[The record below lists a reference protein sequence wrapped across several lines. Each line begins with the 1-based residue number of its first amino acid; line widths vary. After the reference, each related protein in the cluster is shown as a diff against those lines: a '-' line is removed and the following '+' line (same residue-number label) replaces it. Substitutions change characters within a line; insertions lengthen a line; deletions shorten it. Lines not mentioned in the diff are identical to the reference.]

1 MNAVANHVNK
11 GVPTSMSS
19 ASNGH
24 PTLVFIHG
32 SGDDAHIWDALIAC
46 LPQYTAIALD
56 LPGHGTRTD
65 APGPA
70 TMTVGDYA
78 ASVRN
83 ELARRGVKSVC
94 LVGHSLGSAIV
105 LRLAVDTPEVVSRLV
120 LVGAGARL
128 RVLPALLAEAASDPA
143 AAKAKLVELA
153 YAPTH
158 VADARAMIEQA
169 PPPTPGILYRDLAAC
184 DKFDMMAELAQIT
197 QPVLILTGEEDRLT
211 PPKYGSFLAEQISSA
226 HLVLIPD
233 AGHYAQI
240 EAPVA
245 CAAAISTWLG

>member
-1 MNAVANHVNK
+1 M
-11 GVPTSMSS
+11 SMSS

-32 SGDDAHIWDALIAC
+32 SGDDAHIWDTLIAC

-56 LPGHGTRTD
+56 LPGHGTRTGE
-65 APGPA
+65 PGPA
-70 TMTVGDYA
+70 TMTVEDYA

-83 ELARRGVKSVC
+83 ELARRDLNHVC
-94 LVGHSLGSAIV
+94 LVGHSLGSAIA
-105 LRLAVDTPEVVSRLV
+105 LRLAVDAPEVVSRLV

-128 RVLPALLAEAASDPA
+128 RVLPAILAEAASNPA

-158 VADARAMIEQA
+158 AADAWAVIEQA

-184 DKFDMMAELAQIT
+184 DGFDMMAELAQIN
-197 QPVLILTGEEDRLT
+197 QPALILTGEEDRLT
-211 PPKYGSFLAEQISSA
+211 PPKYGSFLAERISSA
-226 HLVLIPD
+226 QLVLVPD

-240 EAPVA
+240 EAPAA
-245 CAAAISTWLG
+245 CAEAISTWLG

>member
-1 MNAVANHVNK
+1 M
-11 GVPTSMSS
+11 SMSS
-19 ASNGH
+19 ARNGY

-56 LPGHGTRTD
+56 LPGHGTRTEESS
-65 APGPA
+65 PA
-70 TMTVGDYA
+70 TMTVADYA
-78 ASVRN
+78 ASVRH
-83 ELARRGVKSVC
+83 ELARRDLNHVC
-94 LVGHSLGSAIV
+94 LVGHSLGSAIA
-105 LRLAVDTPEVVSRLV
+105 LRLAVDAPEVVSRLV

-158 VADARAMIEQA
+158 AADAHTMIEQA
-169 PPPTPGILYRDLAAC
+169 PTPTPGILYRDLAAC
-184 DKFDMMAELAQIT
+184 DTFDMMAELAQIA

-211 PPKYGSFLAEQISSA
+211 PPKYGSFLAERIRGAQLA
-226 HLVLIPD
+226 LIAD
-233 AGHYAQI
+233 AGHYVQI
-240 EAPVA
+240 EAPAA
-245 CAAAISTWLG
+245 CAEAISAWLG